1 MRIDNDS
8 RELVMQSHNEALKI
22 VTPSS
27 VRAAPS
33 TWFIALL
40 SLILLGSFGYVN
52 TANAAIE
59 LRVIADRAP
68 LDTTPVEVYVT
79 VNTSGGAPVTNLT
92 QGDFQLIEDGSA
104 QAISGFELPPG
115 TGASSITVVFAM
127 DYSGSISLTNKTAME
142 NAVASFINTQMDTS
156 DVGAVV
162 KFGSNVSLIDPPA
175 FTSDKVALEAA
186 ARSPFTPPS
195 SGTKLYDA
203 ISTSLTQLHTAPGLP
218 SGPKAIILLT
228 DGRDDGS
235 TVTLNDL
242 ISQLGGSGIPVFSIA
257 FGSNINNTVLDAIA
271 QQSSGQ
277 VYPAASASDLQ
288 AIYTTIAARLQN
300 EYLLSYITAIT
311 DCNLHTLSVQVSGE
325 TQSVSFRRCPAP
337 AAVPSSSGGGGGAM
351 HPLEW
356 LALALLAWY
365 RRRQQATA

>member
-1 MRIDNDS
+1 
-8 RELVMQSHNEALKI
+8 MQSHNEALQI
-22 VTPSS
+22 VASSS

-40 SLILLGSFGYVN
+40 SLILLGSFAYVN
-52 TANAAIE
+52 TANAAIG
-59 LRVIADRAP
+59 LRVIADKTP

-92 QGDFQLIEDGSA
+92 QGDFQLTEDSSA
-104 QAISGFELPPG
+104 QTISGFSLPPG
-115 TGASSITVVFAM
+115 TGASSISVVFAM
-127 DYSGSISLTNKTAME
+127 DYSTSISNSNKTAME
-142 NAVASFINTQMDTS
+142 NAVASFINTQMITG

-162 KFGSNVSLIDPPA
+162 KFGSNLSLITPPA
-175 FTSDKVALEAA
+175 FTSNIVDLEAA

-203 ISTSLTQLHTAPGLP
+203 ISTSLTQLNAAPGLP

-228 DGRDDGS
+228 DGQDNGS

-257 FGSNINNTVLDAIA
+257 FGSSINTTVLNAIA

-288 AIYTTIAARLQN
+288 AIYSAIATRLQN
-300 EYLLSYITAIT
+300 EYLLTYNSAIT
-311 DCNLHTLSVQVSGE
+311 DCNLHTLSVLVNSE
-325 TQSVSFRRCPAP
+325 TQVASFRRCPAP
-337 AAVPSSSGGGGGAM
+337 AAAPSTSGGGGGAM

-365 RRRQQATA
+365 RRRQQASA